1 MNVKNSATKTFS
13 LQEKKHIYTINFT
26 EQTEKQKSRND
37 EIERNK
43 RQNWRKKNWL
53 ASDRK
58 RLWWV
63 LNFTNASG
71 VSTAACF
78 DRGGERKKHNF
89 KYRDACKRR

>member
-43 RQNWRKKNWL
+43 RQNWRKKT
-53 ASDRK
+53 D
-58 RLWWV
+58 
-63 LNFTNASG
+63 
-71 VSTAACF
+71 
-78 DRGGERKKHNF
+78 
-89 KYRDACKRR
+89 